1 MKKLPLVFCCLF
13 FACSSQKEVINNQA
27 LFSSHPQP
35 FHVST
40 VGEWQSG
47 YKIYTLTDAN
57 DVYFTV
63 KVAAEKPL
71 KRGDVYVP

>member
-13 FACSSQKEVINNQA
+13 FACSSEKEVINNQVV
-27 LFSSHPQP
+27 FSRHPQP

-40 VGEWQSG
+40 VGEWHTG

-57 DVYFTV
+57 DIYFTV
-63 KVAAEKPL
+63 KVNVVRAL